1 MDKYKPSYMGQV
13 MPADDPSK
21 LTDFVSN
28 KYDSFSKVYDA
39 VKDESEKINAVSAA
53 GSTDGSTEFS
63 MKVNTDKE
71 TMEKIKEKTKDDE
84 SVNVNGDTVSA
95 KS

>member
-1 MDKYKPSYMGQV
+1 MDKYKPTYMGQV

-28 KYDSFSKVYDA
+28 KYDSFSKAYDA

-53 GSTDGSTEFS
+53 GSADGSSEFS
-63 MKVNTDKE
+63 MKVNADKE
-71 TMEKIKEKTKDDE
+71 TLDKIKEKVKDDD
-84 SVNVNGDTVSA
+84 SVKVNGDTVTV